1 MKTYTSRV
9 AAMLA
14 AASFIGIAGFVGATP
29 AQARANGSENRVAV
43 KYGDLNLGSNGGAD
57 RLYARLH
64 FAAERVCNDNDP
76 DAVFLQIRRE
86 IRGCEE
92 DAMARAIA
100 KVDSPKLT
108 ADFTRQF
115 PQKTFRISTLPG
127 AGATSAG

>member
-9 AAMLA
+9 AALLA
-14 AASFIGIAGFVGATP
+14 AASFIGIAGFAGATP
-29 AQARANGSENRVAV
+29 AQARTNATENHVAV

-64 FAAERVCNDNDP
+64 LAAERVCNGDDP
-76 DAVFLQIRRE
+76 DAVFLQVRRDIRN
-86 IRGCEE
+86 CEE

-115 PQKTFRISTLPG
+115 PEKTFRISTLTG
-127 AGATSAG
+127 TQRAAAG